1 MSSEINDAKPEQ
13 GNATTASVRANFT
26 AAKTEIDNFERMTED
41 KVITSTVNAMTA
53 NFANDV
59 TLVEG
64 RRITV
69 EIGNTNT
76 QAAANVTLDVDGTGA
91 KQVVRQDGSDIVI
104 GDLKAGQYC
113 DFMYA
118 ASGGS
123 NIQDKWVWLNS
134 PYAELITALRQD
146 VIASM
151 FPVGAIFTTTTNY
164 SAASNGAAVSAA
176 LGLASTVQWQRY
188 AKGRTIVGFD
198 SGYTP
203 ASGSASSTDRIT
215 LTFTASEGESG
226 QLHPFGVGDTIT
238 TTGFSTAQAN
248 VPNGTV
254 ISGTAN
260 TITYASSS
268 SIGSGT
274 ALTGDMG
281 TVVNQAMD
289 VALEAGGASNH
300 VLVQAEMNHNHQWY
314 KGSVSGSG
322 NRRIEL
328 NTNSNGSGTY
338 DESANAEELNS
349 GAGGADLYTDSYT
362 DNNRA
367 ISTGAVVTA
376 HNNLQPYIT
385 TYIWKRT
392 A

>member
-1 MSSEINDAKPEQ
+1 VSSAINDANPEQ

-26 AAKTEIDNFERMTED
+26 AAKTEINNFERMTED

-69 EIGNTNT
+69 EIGDTNT
-76 QAAANVTLDVDGTGA
+76 QAGANVTLDVDSTGE

-134 PYAELITALRQD
+134 PYAELITALKQD

-164 SAASNGAAVSAA
+164 SAANNGEAVSTA

-203 ASGSASSTDRIT
+203 ASGSASATDVIT

-254 ISGTAN
+254 TAVTAN

-268 SIGSGT
+268 SIASGT

-300 VLVQAEMNHNHQWY
+300 VLSQAEMKHNHQWY
-314 KGSVSGSG
+314 KGFVSGSG

-328 NTNSNGSGTY
+328 VSQGDGSGTY
-338 DESANAEELNS
+338 DASADERELNN
-349 GAGGADLYTDSYT
+349 AGGGSDLYTDSYT
-362 DNNRA
+362 DNNRN
-367 ISTGAVVTA
+367 ITGETVTA

>member
-1 MSSEINDAKPEQ
+1 MSSEINDANPEQ
-13 GNATTASVRANFT
+13 GNATTASVRLNFT
-26 AAKTEIDNFERMTED
+26 AAKTEINNFERMTED

-53 NFANDV
+53 NFAIDV

-69 EIGNTNT
+69 EIGDTNT
-76 QAAANVTLDVDGTGA
+76 QAGANVTLKVDDTA
-91 KQVVRQDGSDIVI
+91 VTQIVRQDGSDIVI
-104 GDLKAGQYC
+104 GDLKKGQYV
-113 DFMYA
+113 DLIYA
-118 ASGGS
+118 ASGGATGT
-123 NIQDKWVWLNS
+123 IQNKWVWLNS
-134 PYAELITALRQD
+134 PYAELITALKQD

-151 FPVGAIFTTTTNY
+151 FPVGAIFTTTANY
-164 SAASNGAAVSAA
+164 SADDNGAAVSTA

-188 AKGRTIVGFD
+188 AKGRAIVGFD

-203 ASGSASSTDRIT
+203 ASGSASATDVIT

-238 TTGFSTAQAN
+238 TTGFGTAQAN

-254 ISGTAN
+254 TAVTAN

-268 SIGSGT
+268 SISSGAT
-274 ALTGDMG
+274 VTISSGK
-281 TVVNQAMD
+281 VVNTAMD
-289 VALEAGGASNH
+289 TALEAGGASNH
-300 VLVQAEMNHNHQWY
+300 VLSQAEMNHNHQWY
-314 KGSVSGSG
+314 SHPVSGTD
-322 NRRIEL
+322 NTRIDL
-328 NTNSNGSGTY
+328 IDDDNGSGTY
-338 DESANAEELNS
+338 DASANEVELPDAS
-349 GAGGADLYTDSYT
+349 DLARDSYT

-367 ISTGAVVTA
+367 ITGGTVTA